1 MGREPIPRRRK
12 GLRFAR
18 SRWGDMGP
26 NLVSCADAMLC
37 DDCRSRLNHARGSA
51 TPDGL
56 ALTEQYA
63 QLRALIC
70 AGCGALLPHAGAF
83 DIIVG
88 KLAQLARFGLDP
100 DGRPL
105 LKATR
110 EDS

>member
-1 MGREPIPRRRK
+1 
-12 GLRFAR
+12 
-18 SRWGDMGP
+18 
-26 NLVSCADAMLC
+26 MLC
-37 DDCRSRLNHARGSA
+37 NDCQSRLTHDRGSA
-51 TPDGL
+51 TPDRP

-70 AGCGALLPHAGAF
+70 AGCGALLPHASAF
-83 DIIVG
+83 DVIVG